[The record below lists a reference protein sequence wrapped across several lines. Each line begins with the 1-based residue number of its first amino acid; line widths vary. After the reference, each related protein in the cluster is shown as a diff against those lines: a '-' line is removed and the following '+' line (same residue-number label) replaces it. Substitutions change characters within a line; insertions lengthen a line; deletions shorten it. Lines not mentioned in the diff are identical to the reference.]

1 MTQADYNRQM
11 DQLLADQYR
20 YKGIVDSAQS
30 NMDYYQS
37 MIDDLKAGGGTGLTP
52 KQREEDIR
60 MYQKEY
66 DKEKKERDKY
76 QTRLTKTED
85 KIEKLK
91 TQNSDLDK
99 AYITEDDTSTDTV
112 SGGTSTDSVQAE
124 TTPKKTTDSS
134 SAETSNQSDSSNS
147 STDPTINMTDKEKQQ
162 NAKMAQMYPE
172 RTVDGVYY
180 ADDAALARAQK
191 AYDERI
197 AKEAQQADAQAIAK
211 AQKLAEAMKTINE
224 TLYGTDNAEVIT
236 QLQGSV
242 GGAELSSILGNAVN
256 VRARQHLLDFTKF
269 KEDFKAAN
277 SGKPPHNRDPFP
289 VDQKIEEFETH
300 QPRVKVH
307 DIITHNNGK
316 AAAIMG
322 IMQFDATE
330 KRLVKILH
338 QT

>member
-11 DQLLADQYR
+11 DQLLADQDT

-37 MIDDLKAGGGTGLTP
+37 MIDDLKAGGGTALTEE
-52 KQREEDIR
+52 QRKADIA

-76 QTRLTKTED
+76 QKRLTDTET
-85 KIEKLK
+85 KIGKLK

-99 AYITEDDTSTDTV
+99 VYMTRDDTSTDSV
-112 SGGTSTDSVQAE
+112 SGGTPAETVQAE
-124 TTPKKTTDSS
+124 TTQVKTTDSL
-134 SAETSNQSDSSNS
+134 SAETSNSTVSSNS
-147 STDPTINMTDKEKQQ
+147 STDPTITMTDQEKRQ
-162 NAKMAQMYPE
+162 NAKMAQLYPE

-289 VDQKIEEFETH
+289 VDQKIEEF
-300 QPRVKVH
+300 
-307 DIITHNNGK
+307 G
-316 AAAIMG
+316 M
-322 IMQFDATE
+322 
-330 KRLVKILH
+330 L
-338 QT
+338 